1 MNNELRVRQ
10 ITKKDFKQLAEWWR
24 WWFKNDLQYED
35 MLNPNSGF
43 FPADGEGGYIVEK
56 NNENI
61 AAGFLWLTNSKQ
73 AFFGYMVSNYKYR
86 QEDRQ
91 YAMDVLITTVEQIA
105 KELGYNYIFTITRN
119 MYMQNTMEDLTVS
132 TQAAD
137 FQMERGEQQRA
148 GILNALRGAAGSSG
162 IAALAQ
168 QLANQGVLQAAQ
180 VSAQIAQQ
188 ERQNQLAQAQAANQ
202 LQFAEA
208 QGMSAAD
215 MARRGGE
222 AMVQQAEMSRQST
235 LLGVEFQ
242 GLAGA
247 NAGVQSAFANQMSAQ
262 QAGMQMQMANMQM
275 LTNMGTQLYLSQ

>member
-105 KELGYNYIFTITRN
+105 KKLGWLPTKALSMELIKK
-119 MYMQNTMEDLTVS
+119 L
-132 TQAAD
+132 
-137 FQMERGEQQRA
+137 
-148 GILNALRGAAGSSG
+148 
-162 IAALAQ
+162 
-168 QLANQGVLQAAQ
+168 
-180 VSAQIAQQ
+180 
-188 ERQNQLAQAQAANQ
+188 
-202 LQFAEA
+202 
-208 QGMSAAD
+208 
-215 MARRGGE
+215 
-222 AMVQQAEMSRQST
+222 
-235 LLGVEFQ
+235 
-242 GLAGA
+242 
-247 NAGVQSAFANQMSAQ
+247 
-262 QAGMQMQMANMQM
+262 
-275 LTNMGTQLYLSQ
+275 

>member
-105 KELGYNYIFTITRN
+105 KKLGYNYIFTITRN
-119 MYMQNTMEDLTVS
+119 MYMQNKHKKL
-132 TQAAD
+132 
-137 FQMERGEQQRA
+137 GWLPLK
-148 GILNALRGAAGSSG
+148 I
-162 IAALAQ
+162 
-168 QLANQGVLQAAQ
+168 VL
-180 VSAQIAQQ
+180 S
-188 ERQNQLAQAQAANQ
+188 
-202 LQFAEA
+202 
-208 QGMSAAD
+208 
-215 MARRGGE
+215 
-222 AMVQQAEMSRQST
+222 
-235 LLGVEFQ
+235 
-242 GLAGA
+242 
-247 NAGVQSAFANQMSAQ
+247 
-262 QAGMQMQMANMQM
+262 
-275 LTNMGTQLYLSQ
+275 

>member
-91 YAMDVLITTVEQIA
+91 YAMDDLINTEEQIA
-105 KELGYNYIFTITRN
+105 KKLGYNYIFTITRN
-119 MYMQNTMEDLTVS
+119 MYMQNKHKKLGWLPAKALSMEL
-132 TQAAD
+132 
-137 FQMERGEQQRA
+137 
-148 GILNALRGAAGSSG
+148 IKKL
-162 IAALAQ
+162 
-168 QLANQGVLQAAQ
+168 
-180 VSAQIAQQ
+180 
-188 ERQNQLAQAQAANQ
+188 
-202 LQFAEA
+202 
-208 QGMSAAD
+208 
-215 MARRGGE
+215 
-222 AMVQQAEMSRQST
+222 
-235 LLGVEFQ
+235 
-242 GLAGA
+242 
-247 NAGVQSAFANQMSAQ
+247 
-262 QAGMQMQMANMQM
+262 
-275 LTNMGTQLYLSQ
+275 

>member
-1 MNNELRVRQ
+1 MADPVSIAIIAGTTLLTSSMTNRASRSMTNMSAQ
-10 ITKKDFKQLAEWWR
+10 QAQQQLAFQREQQAKLDKQKAIYSEMQ
-24 WWFKNDLQYED
+24 FANPYAGVQNYYEG
-35 MLNPNSGF
+35 L
-43 FPADGEGGYIVEK
+43 E
-56 NNENI
+56 
-61 AAGFLWLTNSKQ
+61 
-73 AFFGYMVSNYKYR
+73 
-86 QEDRQ
+86 
-91 YAMDVLITTVEQIA
+91 
-105 KELGYNYIFTITRN
+105 
-119 MYMQNTMEDLTVS
+119 NTMEDLTVS

-148 GILNALRGAAGSSG
+148 GILNALRGAAGGAG

-188 ERQNQLAQAQAANQ
+188 ERQNQLAQAQAADQ

-222 AMVQQAEMSRQST
+222 AMVQQGVMSRQST
-235 LLGVEFQ
+235 LLGVDFQ

-275 LTNMGTQLYLSQ
+275 LTNMGTQLYLGQ